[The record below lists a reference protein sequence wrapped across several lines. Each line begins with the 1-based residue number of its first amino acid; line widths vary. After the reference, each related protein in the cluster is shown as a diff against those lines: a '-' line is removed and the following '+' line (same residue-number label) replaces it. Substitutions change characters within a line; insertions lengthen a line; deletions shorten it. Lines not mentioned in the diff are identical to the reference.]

1 MSFLGDAQSIARR
14 DPAAKGVWQVVLLYS
29 GFHALS
35 MHRPAHWLYRHRLLF
50 FARLISQFSRFM
62 TGVEIH
68 PGAKI
73 GQRLFIDH
81 GMGLVIGETAEI
93 GDDCTLYHEVTL
105 GGTGKD
111 KGKRHPTL
119 GNNVLVGAGAKILGP
134 IRVGDFAMI
143 GANSVVLHE
152 VPAEATVVGVPGRVV
167 KHQGKP
173 IRHNIELDH
182 DSTPD
187 PLEQELCRLLHRV
200 ILLEKQAGLQVA
212 QPPRRFCP
220 EPETA
225 PSSDNLDF
233 RKPAPVQ
240 AGQIVH
246 PEE

>member
-1 MSFLGDAQSIARR
+1 MSFLGDAKSIARR
-14 DPAAKGVWQVVLLYS
+14 DPAAKGVWQVILLYS

-50 FARLISQFSRFM
+50 LARLISQFSRFM
-62 TGVEIH
+62 TGIEIH

-111 KGKRHPTL
+111 KGKRHPSL

-167 KHQGKP
+167 KHQGIP

-200 ILLEKQAGLQVA
+200 IILEKQAGLQPV
-212 QPPRRFCP
+212 QPSKRFCP

-225 PSSDNLDF
+225 SGIENLDF
-233 RKPAPVQ
+233 MKSAPVQ
-240 AGQIVH
+240 AGPIEH